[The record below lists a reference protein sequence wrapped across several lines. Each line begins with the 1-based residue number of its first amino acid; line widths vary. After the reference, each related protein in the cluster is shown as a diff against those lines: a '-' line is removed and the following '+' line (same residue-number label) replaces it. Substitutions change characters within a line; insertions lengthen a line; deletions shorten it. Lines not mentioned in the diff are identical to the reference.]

1 MAVLSAI
8 VITKNEAEH
17 IAECLDSLSFV
28 DEIVVV
34 DSHSVDGTEKIAK
47 RFTDKVYIIMW
58 NGYAK
63 AKQYALEK
71 STGEWILWLDA
82 DERIPPRLAEEI
94 GEVIRENNSFSGYR
108 MPRKAF
114 FLGRWI
120 RHGGWY
126 PGYVVRLFKKEKGR
140 FGDERVHERLIL
152 DGSIGTLKSPLIH
165 YTDQSIEHYYDKL
178 NRYTSLAA
186 LDLQERGKRVTAL
199 GMLFRSIHMFVRMY
213 VLRAGFLD
221 GMEGFLLAVFSANYV
236 FTKYAKLWK
245 LGIKNSI

>member
-8 VITKNEAEH
+8 VITKNEAGH
-17 IAECLDSLSFV
+17 IAECLDSISFV

-34 DSHSVDGTEKIAK
+34 DSQSEDGTEKIAK
-47 RFTDKVYIIMW
+47 RFTRKVYVIEW
-58 NGYAK
+58 KGYAE
-63 AKQYALEK
+63 AKQHALQK

-82 DERIPPRLAEEI
+82 DERVPPRLAEEI
-94 GEVIRENNSFSGYR
+94 KQVIDKNAVFSGYR

-114 FLGRWI
+114 FLGKWI

-126 PGYVVRLFKKEKGR
+126 PGYVVRLFRKEKGR

-152 DGSIGTLKSPLIH
+152 DGPVGTLKSPLIH
-165 YTDQSIEHYYDKL
+165 YTDQSIEQYFDKF

-186 LDLQERGKRVTAL
+186 QDLRDRGKRVTVL
-199 GMLFRSIHMFVRMY
+199 GMLFRSVHMFVRMY
-213 VLRAGFLD
+213 IFRAGFLD
-221 GMEGFLLAVFSANYV
+221 GVEGFLLAVFSSNYV

-245 LGIKNSI
+245 LGS